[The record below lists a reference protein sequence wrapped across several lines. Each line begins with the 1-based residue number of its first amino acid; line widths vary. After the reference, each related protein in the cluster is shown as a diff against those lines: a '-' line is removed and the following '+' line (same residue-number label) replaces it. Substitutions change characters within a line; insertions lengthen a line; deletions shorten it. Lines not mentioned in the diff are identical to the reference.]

1 MNPEKCVILCPA
13 YGQIEPETERGFQA
27 LANAG
32 YKVTVLRGGS
42 SIDLARSM
50 MATDALAEGFEETFW
65 IDSDTVFT
73 LADVEQIRNLNLPF
87 CCGLYAKKDASGF
100 AAKFYG
106 PKVDVLLGKGAGV
119 IPMEGVGFGFA
130 HVRREVYEAIGK
142 TLPVCS
148 GAYQGK
154 DVVPYFL
161 PVIHTVPE
169 EQACYYLGED
179 TSFCV
184 KARAAGYEVMA
195 DLSIKLGHVG
205 KKIYTWDDFQET
217 VKYESVRFAIVPPGT
232 EPDREPVDHL
242 YAESPEE
249 EQPTMNEAKLYEKIG
264 RLQSDLDAMNANYD
278 QLLAVL
284 ANVASGATDPERVSV
299 DLAARSWAVAAE
311 DKRQTAPKHTPEAF
325 KALSEATTWLPSG
338 CGKTDIRSPAVIE
351 G

>member
-1 MNPEKCVILCPA
+1 MDPTKCVILCPA

-50 MATDALAEGFEETFW
+50 MATDAMRDGFEETFW
-65 IDSDTVFT
+65 IDSDTVFKP
-73 LADVEQIRNLNLPF
+73 ADVERIRSLNLPF
-87 CCGLYAKKDASGF
+87 CCGLYSKKDASGF

-106 PKVDVLLGKGAGV
+106 PKVDVLLGNGASV
-119 IPMEGVGFGFA
+119 IPMDGVGFGFA
-130 HVRREVYEAIGK
+130 HVRREVYDAIGK

-205 KKIYTWDDFQET
+205 RHVYTWDDFAERT
-217 VKYESVRFAIVPPGT
+217 KFDSVRFAIVPPGT

-242 YAESPEE
+242 YADSPE

-278 QLLAVL
+278 QLLVVL
-284 ANVASGATDPERVSV
+284 ANVEIGAIDPSRVKV
-299 DLAARSWAVAAE
+299 NLAARSWEVAAASE
-311 DKRQTAPKHTPEAF
+311 KTAESL
-325 KALSEATTWLPSG
+325 KALSEATTWMSTG
-338 CGKTDIRSPAVIE
+338 CGKTDLRSPAMIE